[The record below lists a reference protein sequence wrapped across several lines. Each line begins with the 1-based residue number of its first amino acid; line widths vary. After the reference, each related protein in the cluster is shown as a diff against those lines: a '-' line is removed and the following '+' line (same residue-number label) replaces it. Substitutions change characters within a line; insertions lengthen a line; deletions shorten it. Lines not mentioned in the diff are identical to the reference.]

1 MQQTAWPR
9 QVNSCVVFDA
19 VPLFVPAVIRRSHWP
34 HEVVQ
39 KKMNDVVE
47 KQQAICCKQWAVFF
61 DTDKNHGLNRGS
73 TFQLVHSGISRAAG
87 GQRFAARFSRCRHR
101 CKELKLGKRSQ
112 VDRPTLAASRWIL
125 DSGRNQQFHRL
136 SSYLS
141 INMTWP
147 HMA

>member
-19 VPLFVPAVIRRSHWP
+19 VPLFVPAVIRRNHWP

-61 DTDKNHGLNRGS
+61 DTGKNHGLNRGS
-73 TFQLVHSGISRAAG
+73 TFQLVHSGFGRAAG
-87 GQRFAARFSRCRHR
+87 GQRFAARFSRC
-101 CKELKLGKRSQ
+101 Q